1 MKMNEQK
8 GTKMRKMDKNEGKW
22 TQKRENEQDGK

>member
-22 TQKRENEQDGK
+22 TKKRKNGQK